1 MTEESA
7 GSRLGAQ
14 VDRVKGAPAWSSR
27 CAVVVPVASEA
38 ARMSLWPTWPPPRL
52 PVLASLG
59 LVVAS
64 TPITADANS
73 WPHEAKVVFVWPTLP
88 APPPRV
94 HPSRGRPK
102 SVFASH
108 RRRLRLKHQ
117 TQVARAAASNQ
128 LPPPATKLWSR
139 VVPFLTVTS
148 DQASPAPHRRHH
160 VLHVPRARV

>member
-1 MTEESA
+1 MVKPLRRRRSCCVRSCPHVSVAHMATSA
-7 GSRLGAQ
+7 PTRARLLRPRG
-14 VDRVKGAPAWSSR
+14 RLHTYHSR
-27 CAVVVPVASEA
+27 CQLVALRGQSCL
-38 ARMSLWPTWPPPRL
+38 R
-52 PVLASLG
+52 
-59 LVVAS
+59 VAH
-64 TPITADANS
+64 T
-73 WPHEAKVVFVWPTLP
+73 FLP

-117 TQVARAAASNQ
+117 TQVACAAASNQ
-128 LPPPATKLWSR
+128 SPPLATKLWSR
-139 VVPFLTVTS
+139 IVPFLTVTS